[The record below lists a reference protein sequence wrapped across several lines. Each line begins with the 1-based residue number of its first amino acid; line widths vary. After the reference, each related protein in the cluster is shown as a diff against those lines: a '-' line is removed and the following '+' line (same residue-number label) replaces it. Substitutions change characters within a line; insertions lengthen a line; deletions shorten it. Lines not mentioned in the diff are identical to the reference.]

1 MRATRI
7 SMAAGAA
14 VVLSLLLASATLASG
29 PATSHRRTVTA
40 VCDGQTYTVAVA
52 SGGQNIGAAQIVG
65 QFGHAIL
72 VYGVSTV
79 TDTTAN
85 PDILLDSW
93 VSAHGSGHDNQTQ
106 TWCVSI
112 ETYTADVAFGGGPYP
127 DGVQAS
133 DTIVFEIA
141 FWVVLKI

>member
-14 VVLSLLLASATLASG
+14 LVLSLLLASATLASG
-29 PATSHRRTVTA
+29 PVTSHRGTVTA
-40 VCDGQTYTVAVA
+40 VCGDQTYIVSVENV
-52 SGGQNIGAAQIVG
+52 GKNIGAAQVVD

-79 TDTTAN
+79 TDTTTNAE
-85 PDILLDSW
+85 LGSW
-93 VSAHGSGHDNQTQ
+93 VSAHGSGHKNQAQ
-106 TWCVSI
+106 TLCVSI

-127 DGVQAS
+127 DGVGAS
-133 DTIVFEIA
+133 DTIVYEVDFS
-141 FWVVLKI
+141 VVLKV